1 MDKLAAGIVDKLS
14 IVGFFNVIISGSV
27 LLYGISPILD
37 RYAPDIFYLKLGLEK
52 DIEKAIVACLMCY
65 LFGCALQSIQEFSFK
80 WLKSNIASRCLATID
95 NEEKQPQE
103 KPIISNAQ
111 RRIEVTK
118 LADKLFK
125 KKNQGTFDPN
135 NKEMCSYFID
145 YCEYSNSVKGYGSKA
160 SRYSESATFFEQLAV
175 AFFTLTV
182 IGIFI
187 VLFVHPGELQYLIGY
202 TVLGGIFTGR
212 AYQCRLNWAKT
223 VLSTYEAVADKEE
236 YDRETSLGML
246 LKSEPEL

>member
-1 MDKLAAGIVDKLS
+1 M
-14 IVGFFNVIISGSV
+14 
-27 LLYGISPILD
+27 
-37 RYAPDIFYLKLGLEK
+37 
-52 DIEKAIVACLMCY
+52 
-65 LFGCALQSIQEFSFK
+65 
-80 WLKSNIASRCLATID
+80 
-95 NEEKQPQE
+95 
-103 KPIISNAQ
+103 
-111 RRIEVTK
+111 EVTE
-118 LADKLFK
+118 LAEKLFK

-202 TVLGGIFTGR
+202 TVLGLIFTGR

-236 YDRETSLGML
+236 YDRETSMGML

>member
-95 NEEKQPQE
+95 NEEKEPQK
-103 KPIISNAQ
+103 KPIISNAH
-111 RRIEVTK
+111 RRIEVTE

-125 KKNQGTFDPN
+125 KKNQGAE
-135 NKEMCSYFID
+135 K
-145 YCEYSNSVKGYGSKA
+145 
-160 SRYSESATFFEQLAV
+160 
-175 AFFTLTV
+175 
-182 IGIFI
+182 
-187 VLFVHPGELQYLIGY
+187 
-202 TVLGGIFTGR
+202 
-212 AYQCRLNWAKT
+212 
-223 VLSTYEAVADKEE
+223 
-236 YDRETSLGML
+236 
-246 LKSEPEL
+246 KS

>member
-1 MDKLAAGIVDKLS
+1 MDKLAAGK
-14 IVGFFNVIISGSV
+14 
-27 LLYGISPILD
+27 
-37 RYAPDIFYLKLGLEK
+37 E
-52 DIEKAIVACLMCY
+52 
-65 LFGCALQSIQEFSFK
+65 
-80 WLKSNIASRCLATID
+80 
-95 NEEKQPQE
+95 PQE
-103 KPIISNAQ
+103 KPIISNAH
-111 RRIEVTK
+111 RRIEVTE

-125 KKNQGTFDPN
+125 KKNQGDFDPN

-160 SRYSESATFFEQLAV
+160 SRYSEAATFFEQLSC
-175 AFFTLTV
+175 AFYILTL

-187 VLFVHPGELQYLIGY
+187 VLFVHHGDWHYLIAY

>member
-1 MDKLAAGIVDKLS
+1 MKRNNCRKS
-14 IVGFFNVIISGSV
+14 P
-27 LLYGISPILD
+27 LYPT
-37 RYAPDIFYLKLGLEK
+37 RK
-52 DIEKAIVACLMCY
+52 
-65 LFGCALQSIQEFSFK
+65 
-80 WLKSNIASRCLATID
+80 
-95 NEEKQPQE
+95 
-103 KPIISNAQ
+103 
-111 RRIEVTK
+111 
-118 LADKLFK
+118 
-125 KKNQGTFDPN
+125 
-135 NKEMCSYFID
+135 
-145 YCEYSNSVKGYGSKA
+145 
-160 SRYSESATFFEQLAV
+160 QLAV

-202 TVLGGIFTGR
+202 TVLGLIFTGR

>member
-1 MDKLAAGIVDKLS
+1 MDKLAAGIIDKLS

-103 KPIISNAQ
+103 KPIISNAH
-111 RRIEVTK
+111 RRMEITE
-118 LADKLFK
+118 LAEKLFK
-125 KKNQGTFDPN
+125 KKNLGTFDPN

-202 TVLGGIFTGR
+202 TVLGLIFTGR

-223 VLSTYEAVADKEE
+223 VLSTYEAIADKEE
-236 YDRETSLGML
+236 DDRETSLGML

>member
-1 MDKLAAGIVDKLS
+1 MDKLAAGIIDKLS

-80 WLKSNIASRCLATID
+80 WLKSNIASRCLATIG
-95 NEEKQPQE
+95 NEEKEPQE
-103 KPIISNAQ
+103 KPIISNAH
-111 RRIEVTK
+111 RRVEVTE
-118 LADKLFK
+118 LAEKLFK

-175 AFFTLTV
+175 AFR
-182 IGIFI
+182 
-187 VLFVHPGELQYLIGY
+187 
-202 TVLGGIFTGR
+202 R
-212 AYQCRLNWAKT
+212 AGDVKGM
-223 VLSTYEAVADKEE
+223 VADALDVGRNLEARR
-236 YDRETSLGML
+236 DDAQVVRHGL
-246 LKSEPEL
+246 LLCNQEDAVVLDAHDHVVDVVIFAHDAVGEVVVVF

>member
-80 WLKSNIASRCLATID
+80 WLKSNIASRCLATIG
-95 NEEKQPQE
+95 NEEKEPLAE
-103 KPIISNAQ
+103 K
-111 RRIEVTK
+111 
-118 LADKLFK
+118 LCK
-125 KKNQGTFDPN
+125 KKNLGTFDPN

-160 SRYSESATFFEQLAV
+160 SRYSETATFFEQLAV

-202 TVLGGIFTGR
+202 TVLGLIFTGR

-236 YDRETSLGML
+236 YDRETMLGPL
-246 LKSEPEL
+246 LNSDSDM